1 MQRPFNSP
9 LSPFPDYPKGI
20 AYPAHRQRNSGDNAG
35 VRRARPWASPRF
47 DQPMEEHMKP
57 ILRKTGIAFAGLT
70 LIVGVLAAGTGLAI
84 AGATKVT
91 LSGAQ
96 EVPPVQTSATG
107 SGTITVNDDKSVSGS
122 VTTKGVK
129 GTMAHIHEGAP
140 GKNGGVAIPL
150 EKKSDNEWAVPAG
163 AKLTDAQY
171 KSYKAG
177 DLYVNVHSDANKGGE
192 IRGQLKP

>member
-1 MQRPFNSP
+1 MKP
-9 LSPFPDYPKGI
+9 LFQKTGLALI
-20 AYPAHRQRNSGDNAG
+20 AG
-35 VRRARPWASPRF
+35 VIAAS
-47 DQPMEEHMKP
+47 
-57 ILRKTGIAFAGLT
+57 A
-70 LIVGVLAAGTGLAI
+70 GLAI
-84 AGATKVT
+84 AGATQVK

-96 EVPPVQTSATG
+96 EVPPVQTSAAG
-107 SGTITVNDDKSVSGS
+107 SGTITVNDDMSVSGS
-122 VTTKGVK
+122 VTTTGVK
-129 GTMAHIHEGAP
+129 GTMAHIHEAAP

>member
-1 MQRPFNSP
+1 
-9 LSPFPDYPKGI
+9 
-20 AYPAHRQRNSGDNAG
+20 
-35 VRRARPWASPRF
+35 
-47 DQPMEEHMKP
+47 MKP

-70 LIVGVLAAGTGLAI
+70 LIAGVLAAGTGLAI
-84 AGATKVT
+84 ADATKVT

-96 EVPPVQTSATG
+96 EVPPVQTSAAG
-107 SGTITVNDDKSVSGS
+107 SGTITVNDDMSVSGS
-122 VTTKGVK
+122 VTTKGIK
-129 GTMAHIHEGAP
+129 GVAAHIHEAAP
-140 GKNGGVAIPL
+140 GKNGGVAVPL

-177 DLYVNVHSDANKGGE
+177 DLYVNVHSAAHKDGE

>member
-1 MQRPFNSP
+1 
-9 LSPFPDYPKGI
+9 
-20 AYPAHRQRNSGDNAG
+20 
-35 VRRARPWASPRF
+35 
-47 DQPMEEHMKP
+47 MEEHMKP
-57 ILRKTGIAFAGLT
+57 ILRKTGIALAGLT
-70 LIVGVLAAGTGLAI
+70 LIAGVLAAGTGLAI
-84 AGATKVT
+84 AGATQVT

-96 EVPPVQTSATG
+96 EVPPVQTSAAG

-129 GTMAHIHEGAP
+129 GTMAHIHEAAP

-177 DLYVNVHSDANKGGE
+177 DLYVNVHSDANKSGE